1 MKIVIVGP
9 GAMGCLFAGLL
20 SKNPK
25 NEVWLL
31 DKNPER
37 TAVIKKNGIKISGLT
52 KKNTKTKITT
62 EPNEIGT
69 ANLVL
74 IFVKSYDTES
84 ATKSVLPCINKET
97 IILSLQNGLGNI
109 EIIRKYSVNNVF
121 AGITAIGAT
130 LIGWGKV
137 KHAGKGATIIGK
149 SGRAKEIIKAFNK
162 TGIVIKANNNIDSII
177 WSKLVLNSAINPL
190 GAITQMKNGE
200 LIENCYIKDSLI
212 QTVKETAMI
221 AKDLGIKLLYKN
233 PEKEVVNACKK
244 TKNNTNS
251 MLQDILNRKQTE
263 IEYINGAII
272 KQAEKLKLEA
282 PLNKNLY
289 SRVKSIE
296 KKP

>member
-1 MKIVIVGP
+1 M
-9 GAMGCLFAGLL
+9 
-20 SKNPK
+20 
-25 NEVWLL
+25 
-31 DKNPER
+31 
-37 TAVIKKNGIKISGLT
+37 
-52 KKNTKTKITT
+52 
-62 EPNEIGT
+62 
-69 ANLVL
+69 
-74 IFVKSYDTES
+74 KSYDTES
-84 ATKSVLPCINKET
+84 AIKSVLPCINKET

-149 SGRAKEIIKAFNK
+149 NIRAKEIAKTFNK
-162 TGIVIKANNNIDSII
+162 TGIVIKINNNIDSII